1 MIIIL
6 FNNFLFFNYKLNMK
20 KLYLKEIHN
29 ILSLSKN
36 KKGIKINDLYKVYPY
51 TISYELFQK
60 IINEDELIKK
70 LKDNI
75 IIMDENYFTTQSYL
89 EFEEEHYNTNYLKT
103 LFKEEANS
111 MISIYKL
118 LVDYPKLTYQQIS
131 NEIFKL
137 YNIKKDIK
145 QVSHYC
151 MELLKIKLITS
162 SQINTNEKINQINC
176 VKDVYIESR
185 NNNNNN
191 NQSKKDN
198 YQKLEKNNLLFDNK
212 LCHYPQNI
220 FNINENSILSGNKFF
235 LSNRFS
241 FIIDENEIKNN
252 ILFHLLLNKEKGLTA
267 NEICLLCDFIGRE
280 KSLNSIIVSLEDK
293 KEISHKVLRE
303 GKKMEFVYFIIDQ
316 NKIDSRIKYLV
327 NFYKNNHIHGKKQNN
342 NEIMTK
348 KNIEIED
355 NENNNIIQIKN
366 ENNILNINNNQ
377 TNFENFEELNSID
390 YEFILNIMKEKKLN
404 IDLNNTSES
413 KRKNISSYISFIEPK
428 RNFSSSAYNRYIFI
442 MNKVRSEKVL
452 TLNDIKQL
460 ILEILEKTKDFVID
474 RKTLKR
480 ILLDLEKM
488 KTIKLLKYELT
499 MKNIHQS
506 YLNEKEEIKQE
517 KIIALRRDI
526 NENEPSLIK
535 YITEKIKPQKKSL
548 LNNNQK
554 LINTNKKIKKKK
566 EDPIQDMINN
576 MISNSK
582 ISFKER
588 NIDLLINVLEK
599 ILNKDKNI
607 KIWKIELM
615 KKLKMNYSLKT
626 HIQKLYKTQF
636 NNYDYPKK
644 IFSYFESYTPSD
656 IIIPKYMIRKK
667 IKQHDLKSIDDG
679 IIKETNLFKY
689 MSNDYQKKIF
699 KNEMKENK
707 YFKTENSLFN
717 NFILNKEIN
726 NNEIKENFIKKKR
739 KFDDGFIGNTI
750 KFDYKK
756 WNKEI
761 DINELLKNIYS
772 LPGITFSKLKKRLHT
787 GIDNSGI
794 QAEILLYLCKMGI
807 INIENKKNNKD
818 FISINDD
825 SILNI
830 TENFNLL
837 IDI

>member
-1 MIIIL
+1 
-6 FNNFLFFNYKLNMK
+6 MK

-36 KKGIKINDLYKVYPY
+36 KKGIKLDELYKVYPY
-51 TISYELFQK
+51 TLSFDLFK
-60 IINEDELIKK
+60 TIINEDELIKK

-75 IIMDENYFTTQSYL
+75 IIIDENYFSTQSYL

-111 MISIYKL
+111 IISIYKL
-118 LVDYPKLTYQQIS
+118 LIDYPKLTYQQIS
-131 NEIFKL
+131 NEIFRL
-137 YNIKKDIK
+137 YNVKKDIK

-176 VKDVYIESR
+176 VKDVYLESR
-185 NNNNNN
+185 NNNNNIN
-191 NQSKKDN
+191 DNININQNKKDN
-198 YQKLEKNNLLFDNK
+198 NQKLDKNNLLFDNK
-212 LCHYPQNI
+212 LCHFPQNI
-220 FNINENSILSGNKFF
+220 FNINENSNLSGNKFF

-252 ILFHLLLNKEKGLTA
+252 ILFHLLLNNEKGLTA

-280 KSLNSIIVSLEDK
+280 KSLNSIILSLEDK

-316 NKIDSRIKYLV
+316 NKIDSRIKHLV
-327 NFYKNNHIHGKKQNN
+327 TFYKNNHIHGKKQIN
-342 NEIMTK
+342 NEEIQN
-348 KNIEIED
+348 KNIENED
-355 NENNNIIQIKN
+355 NDNTKIIQIKN
-366 ENNILNINNNQ
+366 DNFNKFKINNNQ
-377 TNFENFEELNSID
+377 TNFENFEELNQID
-390 YEFILNIMKEKKLN
+390 YEFILNIMKEKNLN
-404 IDLNNTSES
+404 IDLNNSPES

-442 MNKVRSEKVL
+442 MNKVRTEKVL

-488 KTIKLLKYELT
+488 KAIKLLRYELT

-554 LINTNKKIKKKK
+554 LINSNKKIKKKN

-607 KIWKIELM
+607 KIWKSELI

-626 HIQKLYKTQF
+626 HIQKLYKTEF
-636 NNYDYPKK
+636 NNYNYPKK
-644 IFSYFESYTPSD
+644 IFSYFETNTPSN
-656 IIIPKYMIRKK
+656 IIIPKYIIRKK
-667 IKQHDLKSIDDG
+667 IKKQDLKSIDDG
-679 IIKETNLFKY
+679 VIKETNFFKY
-689 MSNDYQKKIF
+689 MSKDYQKTIF

-707 YFKTENSLFN
+707 YFKIENSLFN
-717 NFILNKEIN
+717 NLFSKKEIN
-726 NNEIKENFIKKKR
+726 NNEIKDEYIKKKR
-739 KFDDGFIGNTI
+739 KFDDGYIGNTI

-761 DINELLKNIYS
+761 DVNEILKNIYS

-794 QAEILLYLCKMGI
+794 QAEVLLYLCKMGI